1 MSTFDTTVLHKL
13 SYGLYAIAVMD
24 AGKPCGCI
32 VNTVFQVTSKDP
44 IIALCMNK
52 NNYTHDAIFRAGRF
66 SAVIL
71 SEDTPAQVI
80 GEMGFH
86 SSADYDK
93 FAHVAHGMIGG
104 VPAVDEQCA
113 GTLVCEVLSS
123 ADAETHTV
131 ILARVIDTKKGAGK
145 PMTYDYYHTVI
156 KGTAPKNAPTYVAP
170 PQEAAPAAAKKKF
183 VCDVCGYIYEGESVP
198 PDFRCP
204 VCGADA
210 SHFKEV
216 K

>member
-1 MSTFDTTVLHKL
+1 M
-13 SYGLYAIAVMD
+13 
-24 AGKPCGCI
+24 
-32 VNTVFQVTSKDP
+32 
-44 IIALCMNK
+44 
-52 NNYTHDAIFRAGRF
+52 
-66 SAVIL
+66 
-71 SEDTPAQVI
+71 
-80 GEMGFH
+80 
-86 SSADYDK
+86 
-93 FAHVAHGMIGG
+93 
-104 VPAVDEQCA
+104 
-113 GTLVCEVLSS
+113 
-123 ADAETHTV
+123 